1 MKNKYYYN
9 GKLVRTSENEYKYGV
24 VVGEDHVISC
34 HQNKELA
41 QKQLHKTINEYNKR
55 IVSDRKYLEKN
66 PLATTTL
73 YLIARRI
80 KELDSLRIVEL
91 EVGDPS

>member
-9 GKLVRTSENEYKYGV
+9 GKLVRTSENPDYKYGV
-24 VVGEDHVISC
+24 VVDEDYVISC

-41 QKQLHKTINEYNKR
+41 QKQLNKTINEYNKR
-55 IVSDRKYLEKN
+55 IASDRKYLEKN
-66 PLATTTL
+66 SSEITTL
-73 YLIARRI
+73 LLAKRI

-91 EVGDPS
+91 EKVGG